1 MGAPTPPLP
10 PHGPENLFIHE
21 GIGELVPKPNWL
33 RRFWRRLNEEV
44 EADRKRRAYAGK
56 VYQGP
61 PDPASFEKA
70 LANTSGIREAIL
82 GTVTKHNAQPRR
94 RCPYCGRHNR
104 PGPDTCP
111 GCGATTE
118 EA

>member
-1 MGAPTPPLP
+1 MTQ
-10 PHGPENLFIHE
+10 
-21 GIGELVPKPNWL
+21 NWL

-61 PDPASFEKA
+61 PLHRTPSWRINALDPASFEKA
-70 LANTSGIREAIL
+70 LANTSGIREAAL
-82 GTVTKHNAQPRR
+82 GIATRHNAQPRR

-111 GCGATTE
+111 GCGAPKE
-118 EA
+118 E

>member
-1 MGAPTPPLP
+1 MGAP
-10 PHGPENLFIHE
+10 
-21 GIGELVPKPNWL
+21 ELVPNWL
-33 RRFWRRLNEEV
+33 RRFWQEV

-61 PDPASFEKA
+61 P
-70 LANTSGIREAIL
+70 ANTSGIREAAL
-82 GTVTKHNAQPRR
+82 GIATRHNAQPRR

>member
-1 MGAPTPPLP
+1 MGAQIPPLP
-10 PHGPENLFIHE
+10 PAGHSQEPEEPPGNVIAE
-21 GIGELVPKPNWL
+21 
-33 RRFWRRLNEEV
+33 
-44 EADRKRRAYAGK
+44 
-56 VYQGP
+56 GP
-61 PDPASFEKA
+61 PLHRTPSWWINALDPASFEKA

>member
-21 GIGELVPKPNWL
+21 GIGELVPNWL

-44 EADRKRRAYAGK
+44 AADRKRRAYAGK

-61 PDPASFEKA
+61 
-70 LANTSGIREAIL
+70 ANTSGIREAAL
-82 GTVTKHNAQPRR
+82 GIATRHNAQPRR

-111 GCGATTE
+111 GCGAPKE
-118 EA
+118 E